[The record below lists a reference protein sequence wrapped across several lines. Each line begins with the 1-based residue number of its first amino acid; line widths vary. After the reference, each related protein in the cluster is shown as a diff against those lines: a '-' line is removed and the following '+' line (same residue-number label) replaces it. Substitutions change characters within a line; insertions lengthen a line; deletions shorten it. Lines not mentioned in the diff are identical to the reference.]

1 MYSFSSKKEHQILF
15 LGNHKHA
22 PQRTSGPTLILSPCM
37 KTLRDELKPGLLYR
51 RQDVGGGKAA
61 RHLPGQLLTR
71 SGTSL
76 LETYMQV
83 EKMEEG
89 WSHRSPLIAAIK
101 LEQRWYSTFLMLN
114 L

>member
-1 MYSFSSKKEHQILF
+1 
-15 LGNHKHA
+15 
-22 PQRTSGPTLILSPCM
+22 M

-51 RQDVGGGKAA
+51 RQDVGGGKAV
-61 RHLPGQLLTR
+61 RHLPGELPTR

-76 LETYMQV
+76 LEIYMQV

-89 WSHRSPLIAAIK
+89 WSHRSPQMAAIK
-101 LEQRWYSTFLMLN
+101 LEQWWYSTFLMLN